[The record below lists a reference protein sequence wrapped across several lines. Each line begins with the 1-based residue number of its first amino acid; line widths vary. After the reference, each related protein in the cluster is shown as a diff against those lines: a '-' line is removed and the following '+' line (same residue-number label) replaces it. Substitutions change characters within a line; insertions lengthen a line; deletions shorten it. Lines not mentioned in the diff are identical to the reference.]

1 MILCFIFFQSFSGF
15 SEAYCLKFL
24 LFIDLFLHSFLL
36 FSFLRTFSSNV
47 ISFHTLYCH
56 ALNTICVLT
65 LTAFHTCFFKEVELI
80 PGGCKIPVTE
90 QNKMKYLDV
99 MAQYRLHTRV
109 SDEIDAFLK
118 GIWILISLLEIK
130 AFLH

>member
-1 MILCFIFFQSFSGF
+1 M
-15 SEAYCLKFL
+15 
-24 LFIDLFLHSFLL
+24 
-36 FSFLRTFSSNV
+36 
-47 ISFHTLYCH
+47 
-56 ALNTICVLT
+56 
-65 LTAFHTCFFKEVELI
+65 I

-118 GIWILISLLEIK
+118 GIWILIFIIRNKSILTLSKQEEMIELLH
-130 AFLH
+130 L